1 MQEKIKSE
9 FLELVKQKPPGI
21 ITVPEIAEKS
31 GISESEF
38 YTFFSSKTEL
48 IGSFFQDLLSSVQ
61 EDLKHSEAYN
71 SYSASEK
78 ILAFAFL
85 LFEKSIERRYLIS
98 ESWAISGLQDSFR
111 KKISLFLKDSV
122 QEGLQSGEFIKRPFI
137 ENYYDDS
144 LAWIFI
150 RLMDFWVK
158 DTSSEFSETEKAIDI
173 SLRLPLNLMRRNI
186 LDDGLDLGKL
196 LLKTLKK

>member
-1 MQEKIKSE
+1 MQEKIKGE
-9 FLELVKQKPPGI
+9 FLELVHQKPPEL
-21 ITVPEIAEKS
+21 ITIPEIAEKS

-48 IGSFFQDLLSSVQ
+48 IASVFHDLLSSVQ

-78 ILAFAFL
+78 ILALAFL

-122 QEGLQSGEFIKRPFI
+122 LEGLQTGEFIKRPFI

-186 LDDGLDLGKL
+186 LDDGLDFGKL